1 MAEGFENLI
10 VWQKSL
16 DLMERIYKETK
27 PFPKEEVWGLTSQ
40 MRRASCSIGS
50 NIAEGYGRVGRKDYI
65 RHLGISRGSAYELK
79 AQLLMCR
86 RVGLISDEGSLNL
99 VTEVIKMLTKLI
111 ASLEASVIRE
121 SQPEYGDSEED
132 LLDA

>member
-1 MAEGFENLI
+1 MADGFENLI
-10 VWQKSL
+10 VWQRSL

-86 RVGLISDEGSLNL
+86 RVGLISDEGSLSL

>member
-1 MAEGFENLI
+1 MADGFENLI

-16 DLMERIYKETK
+16 DLMERIYIETK
-27 PFPKEEVWGLTSQ
+27 SFPKEEMWGMTSQ
-40 MRRASCSIGS
+40 MRRSSCSIGS

-86 RVGLISDEGSLNL
+86 RVGLISEEGSLNL
-99 VTEVIKMLTKLI
+99 VTQIIKMLTKLI
-111 ASLEASVIRE
+111 ASLEASVVRE
-121 SQPEYGDSEED
+121 PGTVYGGSEED
-132 LLDA
+132 LLDP